1 MITVQMDRN
10 LTIVSLLLQVSIA
23 RRGGGAV
30 AGSGKGNKTTVKG
43 RGRSASKH
51 IGKGLEAIDLQT
63 DLPCNSLL
71 EPVVSS
77 EAVIGTTHKD
87 LCLSKAA
94 DRAASLRMV
103 GDTDK
108 FAVPE
113 DDATT
118 SPVPERVWLLFSRC
132 VPLHGVQ
139 FCRAIDQVL
148 SFDLLQSLSCAVF
161 SCFVLFG
168 SSIM

>member
-1 MITVQMDRN
+1 MPPPQG
-10 LTIVSLLLQVSIA
+10 IA
-23 RRGGGAV
+23 RRRGGAV
-30 AGSGKGNKTTVKG
+30 AGSGRGNKAAAKG

-51 IGKGLEAIDLQT
+51 RGKGLEAIDLQT
-63 DLPCNSLL
+63 DLPCNSLP

-118 SPVPERVWLLFSRC
+118 SPVPERVWLLFSYVFLYMLCNFVDRSIKC
-132 VPLHGVQ
+132 CPLTCYKAYLVQ
-139 FCRAIDQVL
+139 FSLVL
-148 SFDLLQSLSCAVF
+148 
-161 SCFVLFG
+161 
-168 SSIM
+168 